1 MPLKVLPGENQQ
13 VQIYKKK
20 FLRGWDPN
28 MFQPSPLHFCYEP
41 KGTPNQKNGILY
53 FALPSSTFGFQFF
66 CVLIH
71 NRGES
76 KHKFVVG
83 FVVGFVMGFVVCQ
96 LFLNGPLH
104 FC

>member
-1 MPLKVLPGENQQ
+1 MFNYGFDNT
-13 VQIYKKK
+13 
-20 FLRGWDPN
+20 PN

-53 FALPSSTFGFQFF
+53 FALPSSTFGFQIF

-71 NRGES
+71 NRAES